1 MDITL
6 FNSFGTNSRDYTR
19 AYVKSFD
26 RQINWADGALP
37 SFTLNMYKL
46 QRLQSLKLPNTL
58 FRNTNIALLFH
69 TTPFF
74 GDVLVNPPFWYN

>member
-1 MDITL
+1 MILSDVDITL
-6 FNSFGTNSRDYTR
+6 FNNFGTNSRDYTR

-46 QRLQSLKLPNTL
+46 QGLQGGE
-58 FRNTNIALLFH
+58 IAQH
-69 TTPFF
+69 TF
-74 GDVLVNPPFWYN
+74 

>member
-6 FNSFGTNSRDYTR
+6 LNNFGTNSRDYTR

-46 QRLQSLKLPNTL
+46 QGLQSLKLLNTL
-58 FRNTNIALLFH
+58 FRDTNIALH
-69 TTPFF
+69 TF
-74 GDVLVNPPFWYN
+74 

>member
-1 MDITL
+1 MSHSDVDITL
-6 FNSFGTNSRDYTR
+6 FNNSGTNRRDYTR

-46 QRLQSLKLPNTL
+46 QRLQGGE
-58 FRNTNIALLFH
+58 IAQH
-69 TTPFF
+69 TF
-74 GDVLVNPPFWYN
+74 